1 MTVATAEAINGV
13 LRGAA
18 RRLARADQWAAKHMA
33 RTAEGANTRPEA
45 SDAVAWC
52 AFGAIRAEAFALIRP
67 GQTLSERGLAVKLAE
82 QASKHL
88 GVALIAMGQK
98 VHSSDAPRTVM
109 EWNDEPGRTHADV
122 IELYRRALKTA
133 RKPVARNAVPI

>member
-1 MTVATAEAINGV
+1 MNLATAEVINSV

-18 RRLARADQWAAKHMA
+18 KRLVRADTWASKHMA
-33 RTAEGANTRPEA
+33 RTADGANTMPEA
-45 SDAVAWC
+45 TNAVAWC
-52 AFGAIRAEAFALIRP
+52 AFGAIRAEAFALIQP
-67 GQTLSERGLAVKLAE
+67 GPTLVERGRAVKLAE

-88 GVALIAMGQK
+88 GAALMAMGQK

-122 IELYRRALKTA
+122 IELYRRALKTT